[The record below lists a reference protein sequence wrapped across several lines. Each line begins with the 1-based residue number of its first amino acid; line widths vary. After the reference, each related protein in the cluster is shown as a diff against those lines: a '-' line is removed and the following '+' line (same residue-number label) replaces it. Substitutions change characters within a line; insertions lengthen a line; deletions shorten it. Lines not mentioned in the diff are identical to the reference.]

1 MALYWAKTGGRNAAI
16 RYTPQAAARH
26 AGAGGD
32 NRIEAAKALAAIRA
46 LAAAVDA
53 KDPYTQRHSERVAEL
68 ASGMAQIAGWDPD
81 RITLLRDTALVH
93 DVGKIGVPDQILFK
107 PGRLTAAEY
116 DTVKTHAALG
126 AQMLIGLLTPE
137 QTDWIRHHHERYDGA
152 GYPDGLAGADIA
164 EGARL
169 LAVADA
175 WDAMTVARPY
185 GRPRTA
191 DEALDECRRS
201 AGTHFCP
208 KAVDA
213 LQRFHDTAAR
223 PSTRDRP

>member
-1 MALYWAKTGGRNAAI
+1 
-16 RYTPQAAARH
+16 
-26 AGAGGD
+26 
-32 NRIEAAKALAAIRA
+32 
-46 LAAAVDA
+46 
-53 KDPYTQRHSERVAEL
+53 
-68 ASGMAQIAGWDPD
+68 
-81 RITLLRDTALVH
+81 
-93 DVGKIGVPDQILFK
+93 
-107 PGRLTAAEY
+107 
-116 DTVKTHAALG
+116 
-126 AQMLIGLLTPE
+126 
-137 QTDWIRHHHERYDGA
+137 GA